1 MARRNHQGY
10 KSFGSNFAMTNLVLS
25 FDNGNA
31 LIGHTSKQF
40 VVDGDWFVQEEKI
53 PTPKG

>member
-1 MARRNHQGY
+1 
-10 KSFGSNFAMTNLVLS
+10 MTNLVLS

>member
-1 MARRNHQGY
+1 
-10 KSFGSNFAMTNLVLS
+10 MTNLVLS
-25 FDNGNA
+25 FVNGNA
-31 LIGHTSKQF
+31 LIGHTTSKQF